1 MGKPAFILLTSAV
14 VALACSQGGQGA
26 SAAAPPAAAAG
37 ASALNAGTAAGEVVA
52 EVAGVKIT
60 LSEVD
65 RKAAGRLARVR
76 DEEYEARKQALDEL
90 IAERLVAKEAAA
102 RGMSGE
108 ALLKAEVDD
117 KVKKPEKSEI
127 ETLYTLNKDRVGG
140 RSLAEVTPQ
149 IERQMLAQ
157 RLAERR
163 AAFHNDLRGKGTVQV
178 SLPQPRT
185 AVNLPPNAP
194 SLGPKDAKVT
204 VVEFLD
210 YQCPYCHRV
219 QAVVDEIL
227 GRYAGKV
234 RFVHRD
240 FPLDM
245 HPQAAVASR
254 AAHCAGEQDRFWD
267 YHKSLLTVPGD
278 MSDQDLKSRAAS
290 LRLEAGKFGTC
301 LASDRYAREVQ
312 ETMDYGLE
320 LGITGTPTFFINGR
334 RLVGV
339 RPIEDFRTA
348 IEAELS
354 AAP

>member
-1 MGKPAFILLTSAV
+1 MRKQALAFLLVGSAS
-14 VALACSQGGQGA
+14 LACSQGGQAA
-26 SAAAPPAAAAG
+26 SAAAPPGAAAASVAVPT
-37 ASALNAGTAAGEVVA
+37 ASAEDVVA
-52 EVAGVKIT
+52 EVAGGKIT
-60 LSEVD
+60 LAEVD

-90 IAERLVAKEAAA
+90 VAEKLVAKEAAA
-102 RGMSGE
+102 RGMTSE

-117 KVKKPEKSEI
+117 KVKKPEKTEI
-127 ETLYTLNKDRVGG
+127 ETLYTINKDRVGG
-140 RSLAEVTPQ
+140 RSLAEVAPQ

-163 AAFHNDLRGKGTVQV
+163 AAFHSDLKTKAAVQV

-185 AVNLPPNAP
+185 AVNIPADAP

-219 QAVVDEIL
+219 QGVVDEIV

-267 YHKSLLTVPGD
+267 YHKNLLTVPGD
-278 MSDQDLKSRAAS
+278 MSDQDLKTRAAS
-290 LRLEAGKFGTC
+290 LRLETAKFGSC

-312 ETMDYGLE
+312 ETMDYGLQ

-339 RPIEDFRTA
+339 RPIEDFRAA

>member
-1 MGKPAFILLTSAV
+1 V
-14 VALACSQGGQGA
+14 VG
-26 SAAAPPAAAAG
+26 
-37 ASALNAGTAAGEVVA
+37 

-60 LSEVD
+60 LAEVD
-65 RKAAGRLARVR
+65 KKAAGRLARVR
-76 DEEYEARKQALDEL
+76 DEEYEARKQALE
-90 IAERLVAKEAAA
+90 ELVADKLIEKEAAT
-102 RGMSGE
+102 RGVSAE
-108 ALLKAEVDD
+108 ALLKAEVDG

-127 ETLYTLNKDRVGG
+127 ESLFTLNKDRVGG
-140 RSLAEVTPQ
+140 RSLAEVAPQ

-163 AAFHNDLRGKGTVQV
+163 TAFREELKSRATVQLD
-178 SLPQPRT
+178 LPQPRT
-185 AVNLPPNAP
+185 ALTIPADAP

-219 QAVVDEIL
+219 QGVVDDIV

-254 AAHCAGEQDRFWD
+254 AAHCAGEQSRFWE
-267 YHKSLLTVPGD
+267 YHKNLLTVPGD
-278 MSDQDLKSRAAS
+278 MSEQDLKTRAAS
-290 LRLEAGKFGTC
+290 VQLNAGKFGSC
-301 LASDRYAREVQ
+301 LASDRHGQRVQ
-312 ETMDYGLE
+312 ETMDYGVQ

-339 RPIEDFRTA
+339 RPIEDFRAA
-348 IEAELS
+348 IEAELA